1 MKPTVV
7 NILLV
12 ISFSKSNCLSQLFV
26 LERSKT
32 VGLHIPRGI
41 GGGPERGGGGG
52 WKSGNMLIM
61 QIDGNRQT
69 GIESVVEEICYS
81 ALPIREEKQREILFT

>member
-41 GGGPERGGGGG
+41 GGGPERGG
-52 WKSGNMLIM
+52 NA
-61 QIDGNRQT
+61 NRWEQT
-69 GIESVVEEICYS
+69 ERHTDRVCRRGD
-81 ALPIREEKQREILFT
+81 LL